1 MQRTKEPA
9 VKGLRQILRKVIR
22 DMLQDAVMV
31 GALATFPFLLLMCAG
46 ALVTGESPVKE
57 SRREMIGSILV
68 DVGLLGANAIHCFVI
83 LPITILRIWRMKY

>member
-1 MQRTKEPA
+1 
-9 VKGLRQILRKVIR
+9 
-22 DMLQDAVMV
+22 MLQDAVMV
-31 GALATFPFLLLMCAG
+31 GLLATFPFMLLLGAG
-46 ALVTGESPVKE
+46 SLVMATSAVKE

>member
-1 MQRTKEPA
+1 
-9 VKGLRQILRKVIR
+9 
-22 DMLQDAVMV
+22 MLQDAVMV

-46 ALVTGESPVKE
+46 ALVTGESPVKG

-68 DVGLLGANAIHCFVI
+68 DVGILGANAIHCFFI